1 MLIQTKLLGEV
12 EIQPSEIITFEQ
24 GVPGFPDNRKFVLL
38 WINEDLPIAM
48 LQSTEDIDVNFVVA
62 YPFAFKKDHAF
73 DLSEQDKEDLN
84 IKEQEDIVTYVVVTL
99 KDTFEASTLNLLAPI
114 IINTKNKLGKQIV
127 LNDNEKFPLRYQI
140 GVLSGSDQ

>member
-24 GVPGFPDNRKFVLL
+24 GVPGFPNNKKFALL
-38 WINEDLPIAM
+38 GITEDLPIAM
-48 LQSTEDIDVNFVVA
+48 LQSMEDVDVNFVVA
-62 YPFAFKKDHAF
+62 YPFAFKKDYAF